1 MLISTRENTILP
13 SGGTGSIFAR
23 SFIGEGVGI
32 VMFGDTDNIDDMT
45 SEEKAGLS
53 MIFHTPDSILVIMNK
68 LQELHDKLEVSDDNK
83 WCWK

>member
-1 MLISTRENTILP
+1 MFISTRENTILP

-53 MIFHTPDSILVIMNK
+53 MAFHTPDSILVVMNK
-68 LQELHDKLEVSDDNK
+68 LQELYDKLEVSDDNE
-83 WCWK
+83 